1 MIKNWLRKAM
11 RNFLNDDMAAREYAI
26 EVGRTNK
33 MQDMLGSSSATLVA
47 FKIDN
52 GYLVR
57 SMNHESVIHG
67 ERMGGFT
74 YCADRQAIADHIVV
88 AAAKEKLGIEPAWGA
103 TVSGPYTTAIGKG
116 GTGHTVVSG
125 RNTTQF
131 FVNQGVSK

>member
-1 MIKNWLRKAM
+1 MIRNWLRKTL
-11 RNFLNDDMAAREYAI
+11 RNILNDDVAAREYAI
-26 EVGRTNK
+26 EAGRANK
-33 MQDMLGSSSATLVA
+33 IQDMLGTSGAALVA

-57 SMNHESVIHG
+57 TMDGNSIIHG

-88 AAAKEKLGIEPAWGA
+88 AATKEKLGIEPAWGGS
-103 TVSGPYTTAIGKG
+103 VSGPYTTAIGKG
-116 GTGHTVVSG
+116 GTGHVMVSG

>member
-1 MIKNWLRKAM
+1 MIKNWLRKTL
-11 RNFLNDDMAAREYAI
+11 RNILNDDVAAREYAI
-26 EVGRTNK
+26 ESGRANK
-33 MQDMLGSSSATLVA
+33 IHDMLGSSGAALVA

-57 SMNHESVIHG
+57 TMDGNSIVHG

-88 AAAKEKLGIEPAWGA
+88 AATKEKLGIEPAWGGSMFHGA
-103 TVSGPYTTAIGKG
+103 TVSGKTIR
-116 GTGHTVVSG
+116 HSDTVS
-125 RNTTQF
+125 QSQL

>member
-1 MIKNWLRKAM
+1 MIKNWLRKTL
-11 RNFLNDDMAAREYAI
+11 RNILNDDVAAREYAI
-26 EVGRTNK
+26 ESGRANK
-33 MQDMLGSSSATLVA
+33 IHDMLGSSGAALVA

-57 SMNHESVIHG
+57 TMDGNSIVHG

-88 AAAKEKLGIEPAWGA
+88 AATKEKLGIEPAWGGSI
-103 TVSGPYTTAIGKG
+103 SGPYTTAIGKG

-125 RNTTQF
+125 RNTSQF

>member
-1 MIKNWLRKAM
+1 MIRNWLRKTL
-11 RNFLNDDMAAREYAI
+11 RNILNDDVAAREYAI
-26 EVGRTNK
+26 EAGRANK
-33 MQDMLGSSSATLVA
+33 IQDMLGTSGAALVA

-57 SMNHESVIHG
+57 TMDGNSIIHG

-88 AAAKEKLGIEPAWGA
+88 AATKEKLGIEPAWGA
-103 TVSGPYTTAIGKG
+103 SGFHGAIVSNSTIAKANLNP
-116 GTGHTVVSG
+116 
-125 RNTTQF
+125 RTQF

>member
-1 MIKNWLRKAM
+1 MIKNWLRKTL
-11 RNFLNDDMAAREYAI
+11 RNILHDDVAAREYVI
-26 EVGRTNK
+26 EAGRANK
-33 MQDMLGSSSATLVA
+33 IQDMLGSSGAALVA

-57 SMNHESVIHG
+57 TMNQESILHG

-88 AAAKEKLGIEPAWGA
+88 AAAKEKLGIEPAWGGSI
-103 TVSGPYTTAIGKG
+103 SGQYTTAIGKG

-125 RNTTQF
+125 RNTSQF